1 MGNSAGYC
9 SSLSFKVIMQILFM
23 LHTLLMFRVKL
34 RVERL
39 YLISEHKMLLM
50 NALSGAAHTL
60 ECKMTLLLFQLIQV
74 K

>member
-1 MGNSAGYC
+1 
-9 SSLSFKVIMQILFM
+9 M
-23 LHTLLMFRVKL
+23 LHTLLMLRVKL

-50 NALSGAAHTL
+50 KALSGAVHIL
-60 ECKMTLLLFQLIQV
+60 ECKMTLLLFLLIQV